1 MVRNLFV
8 LSLLSAVLVGC
19 MGPEK
24 GPSPVTDGAGDANLV
39 PAAGL
44 TPVVAPVVEPAPA
57 PPVHVHVAA
66 TYRSTSPVTALR
78 SLAGAAVMTANVAS
92 APQAM

>member
-24 GPSPVTDGAGDANLV
+24 GPSPVPDGAGDANLV

-44 TPVVAPVVEPAPA
+44 TPVVAPVFIEPAPA
-57 PPVHVHVAA
+57 PAA
-66 TYRSTSPVTALR
+66 KK
-78 SLAGAAVMTANVAS
+78 
-92 APQAM
+92 APTKSKGKLPLNSNSSK

>member
-44 TPVVAPVVEPAPA
+44 TPVVAPVVEQAPIPAAKKA
-57 PPVHVHVAA
+57 PTKSKGKLPLN
-66 TYRSTSPVTALR
+66 SNS
-78 SLAGAAVMTANVAS
+78 SK
-92 APQAM
+92 

>member
-44 TPVVAPVVEPAPA
+44 TPVIAPVVEPAPA
-57 PPVHVHVAA
+57 PKK
-66 TYRSTSPVTALR
+66 
-78 SLAGAAVMTANVAS
+78 
-92 APQAM
+92 APTKSKGKLPLNSYSSK

>member
-57 PPVHVHVAA
+57 PAA
-66 TYRSTSPVTALR
+66 P
-78 SLAGAAVMTANVAS
+78 AAKK
-92 APQAM
+92 APTKSKGKLPLNSNSSK

>member
-44 TPVVAPVVEPAPA
+44 TPVVAPVVESAPAPA
-57 PPVHVHVAA
+57 AK
-66 TYRSTSPVTALR
+66 
-78 SLAGAAVMTANVAS
+78 
-92 APQAM
+92 APAKSKGKLPLNSNSSK

>member
-44 TPVVAPVVEPAPA
+44 TPVIAPVVAEPAPA
-57 PPVHVHVAA
+57 PAA
-66 TYRSTSPVTALR
+66 K
-78 SLAGAAVMTANVAS
+78 
-92 APQAM
+92 APAKSKGKLPLNSNSSK

>member
-44 TPVVAPVVEPAPA
+44 TPVVAPVVESAPAPA
-57 PPVHVHVAA
+57 AKAPVK
-66 TYRSTSPVTALR
+66 SKGKLPLNSN
-78 SLAGAAVMTANVAS
+78 SS
-92 APQAM
+92 K

>member
-1 MVRNLFV
+1 MARNLFV
-8 LSLLSAVLVGC
+8 LSLLSFVIVGC

-44 TPVVAPVVEPAPA
+44 TPVIAPVVAEPAPA
-57 PPVHVHVAA
+57 PAA
-66 TYRSTSPVTALR
+66 K
-78 SLAGAAVMTANVAS
+78 
-92 APQAM
+92 APAKSKGKLPLNSNSSK

>member
-24 GPSPVTDGAGDANLV
+24 GPSPVTDGAASDLV
-39 PAAGL
+39 PVAA
-44 TPVVAPVVEPAPA
+44 APVVVTPVLTPEPAPA
-57 PPVHVHVAA
+57 PAKKAA
-66 TYRSTSPVTALR
+66 PTKGKKLPLNSNS
-78 SLAGAAVMTANVAS
+78 SK
-92 APQAM
+92 

>member
-8 LSLLSAVLVGC
+8 LSLLFAVLVGC

-57 PPVHVHVAA
+57 P
-66 TYRSTSPVTALR
+66 
-78 SLAGAAVMTANVAS
+78 
-92 APQAM
+92 APKAPTKSKGKLPLNSNSSK

>member
-8 LSLLSAVLVGC
+8 LPLLFAFFVGR

-57 PPVHVHVAA
+57 PAA
-66 TYRSTSPVTALR
+66 KK
-78 SLAGAAVMTANVAS
+78 
-92 APQAM
+92 APTKSKGKLPLNSSSNK

>member
-44 TPVVAPVVEPAPA
+44 TPVPDDVIAAVRAE
-57 PPVHVHVAA
+57 VAA
-66 TYRSTSPVTALR
+66 FDQR
-78 SLAGAAVMTANVAS
+78 GAA
-92 APQAM
+92 

>member
-8 LSLLSAVLVGC
+8 LSLLSTAFVGC

-44 TPVVAPVVEPAPA
+44 TPVAIVEPAPA
-57 PPVHVHVAA
+57 PAA
-66 TYRSTSPVTALR
+66 PK
-78 SLAGAAVMTANVAS
+78 
-92 APQAM
+92 APTKAKGKLPLNSSSSK

>member
-44 TPVVAPVVEPAPA
+44 TPVVAPAVIEPAPA
-57 PPVHVHVAA
+57 Q
-66 TYRSTSPVTALR
+66 
-78 SLAGAAVMTANVAS
+78 
-92 APQAM
+92 APAEKKAPTKSKGKLPLNGNSSK

>member
-8 LSLLSAVLVGC
+8 LSLLSVVLVGC

-57 PPVHVHVAA
+57 AKK
-66 TYRSTSPVTALR
+66 
-78 SLAGAAVMTANVAS
+78 
-92 APQAM
+92 APTKSKGKLPLNSNSSK

>member
-39 PAAGL
+39 PATGL
-44 TPVVAPVVEPAPA
+44 TPVIAPVVEPAPTPAAKKA
-57 PPVHVHVAA
+57 PTKSKGKLPLN
-66 TYRSTSPVTALR
+66 SNS
-78 SLAGAAVMTANVAS
+78 NK
-92 APQAM
+92 

>member
-8 LSLLSAVLVGC
+8 LSLLSIAIVGC

-44 TPVVAPVVEPAPA
+44 APVAAVEPAPA
-57 PPVHVHVAA
+57 PAKTPAKA
-66 TYRSTSPVTALR
+66 PAKSKGKLPLTS
-78 SLAGAAVMTANVAS
+78 SS
-92 APQAM
+92 SK

>member
-44 TPVVAPVVEPAPA
+44 SPVIAPVVEPAPA
-57 PPVHVHVAA
+57 PKK
-66 TYRSTSPVTALR
+66 
-78 SLAGAAVMTANVAS
+78 
-92 APQAM
+92 APTKSKGKLPLNSNSSK

>member
-8 LSLLSAVLVGC
+8 LSLLSISIVGC

-44 TPVVAPVVEPAPA
+44 TPVAVVEPAPA
-57 PPVHVHVAA
+57 KTPAK
-66 TYRSTSPVTALR
+66 
-78 SLAGAAVMTANVAS
+78 
-92 APQAM
+92 APAKSKGKLPLNSSSSK

>member
-57 PPVHVHVAA
+57 PAPAA
-66 TYRSTSPVTALR
+66 PATK
-78 SLAGAAVMTANVAS
+78 
-92 APQAM
+92 APTKSKGKLPLNSNSSK